1 PTPMNPRSSFPDDA
15 VEMARTL
22 VSIPSV
28 NPDLAPDGT
37 GEGDVARQCR
47 AWLEGWGFEV
57 DWVEPEPG
65 RPSLVARLG
74 EGRPRT
80 ILNGHL
86 DTVGVEGM
94 PDDPFDPRM
103 EDGLLFGRG
112 SCDMKAGV
120 AAMLAVARSVA
131 RRRALRPDSVAGE
144 LLVVLTAD
152 EEQAS
157 IGLRALLDRG
167 LEADRAVV
175 TEPTSLAIAPANR
188 GFVWVHVEVE
198 GVAAHGS
205 RPDVGRDA
213 IRGAGRLLAELDQVE
228 AALAEGH
235 RHPLLTS
242 PSIHAGTIRGG
253 TSPSVY
259 PHRCSLVLEARTLP
273 GMEPAQ
279 VMAAVEAAVARVR
292 EQEPDLTIH
301 LREGLSRPPAELPG
315 SHPLV
320 QDLSRAMEAVG
331 VEPRLEGMSAWVE
344 SAWLTEAGIPAVCF
358 GPGSIEHAHTA
369 REFVPVEEILR
380 CARVLERWVL
390 EGGAGSGAAG
400 SGASESPTEPQ
411 SDPDGGA

>member
-1 PTPMNPRSSFPDDA
+1 MNPRSSFPDDA
-15 VEMARTL
+15 VEMTRTL

-28 NPDLAPDGT
+28 NPELSADGA
-37 GEGDVARQCR
+37 GEGDVARRCR
-47 AWLEGWGFEV
+47 SWLEGWGFRVE
-57 DWVEPEPG
+57 WIEPELG

-94 PDDPFDPRM
+94 SHDPFDPRI

-112 SCDMKAGV
+112 SCDMKSGV
-120 AAMLAVARSVA
+120 AAILSVARSVA
-131 RRRALRPDSVAGE
+131 RRRARDPESLPGE

-157 IGLRALLDRG
+157 LGLRALLDRG

-175 TEPTSLAIAPANR
+175 TEPTSLAICPANR

-205 RPDVGRDA
+205 RPEVGRDA
-213 IRGAGRLLAELDQVE
+213 IRGAGRILAELDGVE
-228 AALAEGH
+228 AALAPAH
-235 RHPLLTS
+235 SHPLLTS
-242 PSIHAGTIRGG
+242 PSVHAGTIRGG

-273 GMEPAQ
+273 GMEPAA

-292 EQEPDLTIH
+292 EKEPDLTVR
-301 LREGLSRPPAELPG
+301 LREGLSRPPCELPG
-315 SHPLV
+315 DHSV
-320 QDLSRAMEAVG
+320 VADLSRAMEAVG
-331 VEPRLEGMSAWVE
+331 VEPRLDGMSAWVE
-344 SAWLTEAGIPAVCF
+344 SAWFTAAGIPAVCF
-358 GPGSIEHAHTA
+358 GPGSIEHAHSA
-369 REFVPVEEILR
+369 REFVPVDEILQ

-390 EGGAGSGAAG
+390 EGGTAADDGAGVDGSPAPEEGA
-400 SGASESPTEPQ
+400 
-411 SDPDGGA
+411 